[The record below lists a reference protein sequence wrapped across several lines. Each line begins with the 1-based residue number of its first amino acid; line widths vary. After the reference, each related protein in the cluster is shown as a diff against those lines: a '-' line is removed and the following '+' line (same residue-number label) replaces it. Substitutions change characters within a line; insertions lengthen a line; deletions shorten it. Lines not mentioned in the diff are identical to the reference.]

1 MDKISKL
8 LEDVFGVKP
17 IVVNDENKNIAD
29 ILKDIVKE
37 YRTREMI
44 NDVEETANH
53 KHENTDDLRT
63 TVYNY
68 AIALS
73 NVLMFDKDDA
83 KSVGLEDVKRLA
95 KNFEIIQE
103 KFNKL
108 ACEQIQRFNDI
119 IKDLS
124 SDTGSE
130 DLSKLT
136 KEELI
141 AILREKNK

>member
-1 MDKISKL
+1 MDKIAKL
-8 LEDVFGVKP
+8 IEDVFGVKP
-17 IVVNDENKNIAD
+17 IVVNAENKNIAD
-29 ILKDIVKE
+29 ILKDSIKE
-37 YRTREMI
+37 YKTREMI

-53 KHENTDDLRT
+53 KHEDTDDLCT
-63 TVYNY
+63 TVCNY
-68 AIALS
+68 GIALS

-83 KSVGLEDVKRLA
+83 KTVGLEDVKRLA
-95 KNFEIIQE
+95 KNFDIIRE
-103 KFNKL
+103 KFNEL
-108 ACEQIQRFNDI
+108 ACKQLQRLDDI

-130 DLSKLT
+130 DLSKLS